1 MRRRR
6 NKKRKKRFKKTR
18 HSNLHH
24 VYPRSRFL
32 AGTGEFK
39 IKVRIID
46 HRAWHKIFENFFP
59 EEVIE
64 KIKVYSADG
73 IVNKKR
79 FIENSI
85 ERLRDWRFLFRDI
98 DNADAIIEIIK
109 NYWMYPGVELI
120 RGPDDKFNFKITNP
134 LFKRR

>member
-1 MRRRR
+1 MRRR
-6 NKKRKKRFKKTR
+6 NKKRKRGVKKPN
-18 HSNLHH
+18 HSDWHH
-24 VYPRSRFL
+24 VYPRSRFF

-46 HRAWHKIFENFFP
+46 HRAWHKIFENFFS

-79 FIENSI
+79 FIGNSI
-85 ERLRDWRFLFRDI
+85 GKLIAWRLLFRDI
-98 DNADAIIEIIK
+98 ENADAIIEIIR
-109 NYWMYPGVELI
+109 NYWTYPGVELI